1 MAIHA
6 DILTRLNERAA
17 DQVAS
22 KLEAR
27 FRVAGER
34 SSQAFSQALTARSAI
49 DQAVTQFA
57 AHGQR
62 AARGFGSG
70 FGSELTRALP
80 VVSGFSSAM
89 AGYETVAGKS
99 GAVAGRAFGMA
110 FTTAA
115 AGLVGA
121 AGYTLFKGFERYEAI
136 DAAKNRLDNLNRTL
150 TATGKQAL
158 DVGAVMDTVNQVVLD
173 TPFKLDEAFSV
184 ATRALASSTGDLRRF
199 MTDVADAAGFT
210 GSSISDIGDA
220 FLKIANQGHVS
231 MQEINNQLQQL
242 PVTPWL
248 AETLAG
254 GDVPKLAK
262 MIHDNKV
269 GLEGLLR
276 TVEQHAPGFAKAM
289 NNTVVGSIEN
299 VKTSISRLG
308 ANFLGAIFGKPA
320 EDANQLVDVLHSLRD
335 RFDDVGKWVT
345 DHQGEIHEFFQGAAK
360 VAQEL
365 LTPLGKI
372 ATTLADHKGLIEGA
386 AKAYIAWESIKG
398 IAAVIA
404 GLERIDLLLKGMPA
418 SAAAAGGAMG
428 GMGGAAGARGGPG
441 LFGLIPTVATI
452 FGTTMGGNW
461 IANQLQGTDRSVWWP
476 IQQGVSM
483 PGKWMGQW
491 WDDQNAKSPAPHRQL
506 PPPTINRPIPQVT
519 GQEFANI
526 PPGTDINGPWGVN
539 PELDALRRAMGFSPG
554 QIIPQAPGLVPKPP
568 PAHNFYKD
576 WYKPEGGGPGAGP
589 SGNPILDPTGAG
601 GASGPRLPKAPVVP
615 FDMSVPPGIP
625 GLPQTAATYSAETS
639 FIEARHRLAEKQA
652 RLNQLEHTAN
662 ATAEDIL
669 DARNDV
675 LEAQRSQQQAEMR
688 LAEARQNELEKYTKH
703 MRQGADTLGQIGAQL
718 DQDFG
723 ISKGLAGIAE
733 NITKFIA
740 NLAAAP
746 VIGALSGVQ
755 QGLGYKPG
763 EAGSGLLAMAAGAG
777 AFGPQHQVLPYG
789 GQYPYAAAG
798 MPVAGIGVPGAG
810 GSNVDA
816 MYALAQF
823 SSGRTQYGPASD
835 LVHGLA
841 DCSGA
846 ISDLYEV
853 LTTGQSGPG
862 RMFTTTN
869 FASDAEAAKFG
880 FQPGYQPGA
889 FNVGV
894 TPLPGSSGHMAATL
908 PNGVNFEGGGG
919 TGGGAQYGG
928 SATGALDPQFSKH
941 YYLPLGGGGAA
952 AAPSGWHPAPT
963 SGGPGGG
970 AATGGGPGWWGGG
983 TPGAPGG
990 GDSPIPGAPGT
1001 PGVPFPG
1008 TQSPL
1013 VPGGGGPGL
1022 PGQGRG
1028 PVTPGRG
1035 RYPNQGLNVPK
1046 SEGIGIGGGLPGL
1059 LQSAVP
1065 TAISA
1070 AGAAAGMAA
1079 PGAGAGGSAAGAI
1092 ISAAAQIGI
1101 DEINRGIGFGGQAVA
1116 TLAQGFG
1123 ETFIP
1128 NESALA
1134 DFSGGWFGRI
1144 AGAVAG
1150 VNAQVPNIA
1159 GQVGQAINGATG
1171 GQGLPPGLTP
1181 EQVAGKPDQ
1190 RSGDQGGQNVTN
1202 NTFTTN
1208 INGASIPNENSMGNS
1223 VTMAQTAMWQR

>member
-6 DILTRLNERAA
+6 DVLLRLNEQAA
-17 DQVAS
+17 RQVS
-22 KLEAR
+22 DEAAR
-27 FRVAGER
+27 YLTQAGQRAGEAA
-34 SSQAFSQALTARSAI
+34 SAAYAQAMERNTTALTRVSDLMEQRSRL
-49 DQAVTQFA
+49 
-57 AHGQR
+57 HGQR
-62 AARGFGSG
+62 AGAGFSTAFGGELARS
-70 FGSELTRALP
+70 LP
-80 VVSGFSSAM
+80 LVSGFTSAM
-89 AGYETVAGKS
+89 AGYETAAGKA
-99 GAVAGRAFGMA
+99 GAAAGRAMGLA
-110 FTTAA
+110 FTAA
-115 AGLVGA
+115 ATGLIGA

-136 DAAKNRLDNLNRTL
+136 DSAKNRLDNLNRTL
-150 TATGKQAL
+150 QATGKQAL

-242 PVTPWL
+242 PIVPWL
-248 AETLAG
+248 ADTLAG
-254 GDVPKLAK
+254 GDVPKLTK

-276 TVEQHAPGFAKAM
+276 AVEGHAAGFAKSSAD
-289 NNTVVGSIEN
+289 TVRGQLDIMQATIARAGS
-299 VKTSISRLG
+299 
-308 ANFLGAIFGKPA
+308 NFLGAMFGKPT
-320 EDANQLVDVLHSLRD
+320 EQANTLVEALKSINK
-335 RFDDVGKWVT
+335 RFDEVGKWVNQHQNDIRDFFKT
-345 DHQGEIHEFFQGAAK
+345 AAEVGQNLLKVLGSVAEVLSDHPGLVYAGVAAWGAFKALQIASMFTSITTAIGGTTAAVGGLSAALAA
-360 VAQEL
+360 VALPAEL
-365 LTPLGKI
+365 LALLP
-372 ATTLADHKGLIEGA
+372 
-386 AKAYIAWESIKG
+386 
-398 IAAVIA
+398 
-404 GLERIDLLLKGMPA
+404 LLKGSAPGTTRETANDKQIAGNLYFQEHGKMPPGYQQWLQG
-418 SAAAAGGAMG
+418 SGQMPSELGPYYHPG
-428 GMGGAAGARGGPG
+428 QGWPSGGAAGQST
-441 LFGLIPTVATI
+441 FG
-452 FGTTMGGNW
+452 GTTLPW
-461 IANQLQGTDRSVWWP
+461 RS
-476 IQQGVSM
+476 
-483 PGKWMGQW
+483 
-491 WDDQNAKSPAPHRQL
+491 
-506 PPPTINRPIPQVT
+506 
-519 GQEFANI
+519 
-526 PPGTDINGPWGVN
+526 
-539 PELDALRRAMGFSPG
+539 
-554 QIIPQAPGLVPKPP
+554 APGAPMRVWVPNQGWVEVPS
-568 PAHNFYKD
+568 
-576 WYKPEGGGPGAGP
+576 GAGP
-589 SGNPILDPTGAG
+589 SGSPILDPTGAAG
-601 GASGPRLPKAPVVP
+601 GSSGPRLPKAPVVP
-615 FDMSVPPGIP
+615 FDMSLPPGIP
-625 GLPQTAATYSAETS
+625 GMPQTAATYSAETS
-639 FIEARHRLAEKQA
+639 FLEARHRLAEKRA

-662 ATAEDIL
+662 ATAEDVL

-675 LEAQRSQQQAEMR
+675 LAAQRNAQESEMR
-688 LAEARQNELEKYTKH
+688 LNEARLSEFNKLTKH
-703 MRQGADTLGQIGAQL
+703 MRQGADTLGDIGAQL

-733 NITKFIA
+733 NITKFLA

-755 QGLGYKPG
+755 MGLGYKPG
-763 EAGSGLLAMAAGAG
+763 EAGSGLLAMAAA
-777 AFGPQHQVLPYG
+777 YG
-789 GQYPYAAAG
+789 GKYPYATAG
-798 MPVAGIGVPGAG
+798 MPVGGVGMPGAG

-853 LTTGQSGPG
+853 LTTGQSSPG

-880 FQPGYQPGA
+880 FRPGYMPGA

-941 YYLPLGGGGAA
+941 YYLPLAGGPSPMPAGGGVP
-952 AAPSGWHPAPT
+952 AAPSGWHSAPAPA
-963 SGGPGGG
+963 SGGPG
-970 AATGGGPGWWGGG
+970 GGGPGWWGSPGSPGG
-983 TPGAPGG
+983 APGAPGAPGG
-990 GDSPIPGAPGT
+990 TGPIPGAPGS

-1013 VPGGGGPGL
+1013 VPGGAAPGL
-1022 PGQGRG
+1022 PGPGSGAGTPQRGR
-1028 PVTPGRG
+1028 TPG
-1035 RYPNQGLNVPK
+1035 QGLNIPK

-1059 LQSAVP
+1059 LQAAIP

-1070 AGAAAGMAA
+1070 AGSAAGIAA
-1079 PGAGAGGSAAGAI
+1079 PGAGAGGSAAGAL

-1101 DEINRGIGFGGQAVA
+1101 DEMNRAIGFGGQAIG

-1128 NESALA
+1128 NESPLA

-1150 VNAQVPNIA
+1150 VNAQIPNIA
-1159 GQVGQAINGATG
+1159 GQVSQAVNNATG

-1181 EQVAGKPDQ
+1181 EQVAGQPDQ
-1190 RSGDQGGQNVTN
+1190 RGGSQGNVDQSVTN
-1202 NTFTTN
+1202 NVTV
-1208 INGASIPNENSMGNS
+1208 NGASIPNEDSMGNTVS
-1223 VTMAQTAMWQR
+1223 AHLGAMWQR

>member
-6 DILTRLNERAA
+6 DVLARLNERAA

-22 KLEAR
+22 QLEAR

-89 AGYETVAGKS
+89 AGYETAAGKS
-99 GAVAGRAFGMA
+99 GALAGRAFGMA

-184 ATRALASSTGDLRRF
+184 ATRALASSTGDLQRF
-199 MTDVADAAGFT
+199 MTDVSNAAGFT

-220 FLKIANQGHVS
+220 FLKVANQGHVS

-242 PVTPWL
+242 PIVPWL
-248 AETLAG
+248 ADTLTG

-269 GLEGLLR
+269 GLEALLT

-289 NNTVVGSIEN
+289 NNTVAGSIEN
-299 VKTSISRLG
+299 VKTSIARLG

-320 EDANQLVDVLHSLRD
+320 EDANQLVDIMQALREHID
-335 RFDDVGKWVT
+335 EIGEWVSQ
-345 DHQGEIHEFFQGAAK
+345 HQNDIRDFFKNAAAIGGELVEVF
-360 VAQEL
+360 
-365 LTPLGKI
+365 GKI
-372 ATTLADHKGLIEGA
+372 AKALSDHPGLV
-386 AKAYIAWESIKG
+386 Y
-398 IAAVIA
+398 AVIA
-404 GLERIDLLLKGMPA
+404 AWAAFKAANIAGNIAGIITKVTALNTAMGALPEAA
-418 SAAAAGGAMG
+418 STAAAGMGTAFGPIALMLAGVAAEFGAIYLAIRNAKIEMPAGTGLPPGATTQQRQVFAQG
-428 GMGGAAGARGGPG
+428 GTSGLNSIPRSQGGLGPEPG
-441 LFGLIPTVATI
+441 EPGYVPPGSTPGSATPPRYYPFGLKGP
-452 FGTTMGGNW
+452 
-461 IANQLQGTDRSVWWP
+461 SYVW
-476 IQQGVSM
+476 V
-483 PGKWMGQW
+483 PGKGYQ
-491 WDDQNAKSPAPHRQL
+491 
-506 PPPTINRPIPQVT
+506 
-519 GQEFANI
+519 
-526 PPGTDINGPWGVN
+526 
-539 PELDALRRAMGFSPG
+539 
-554 QIIPQAPGLVPKPP
+554 
-568 PAHNFYKD
+568 
-576 WYKPEGGGPGAGP
+576 PEGFVAPGAGP
-589 SGNPILDPTGAG
+589 SGNPILDPTGAAG

-639 FIEARHRLAEKQA
+639 FLESRHRLAEKRA

-798 MPVAGIGVPGAG
+798 MPVAGVGMPGTPNLAGVSYGVPAGANIYSGPHTTDTHGALTPRAAALRSLISQMFGVTNIG
-810 GSNVDA
+810 GYRPPDPPFNEH
-816 MYALAQF
+816 
-823 SSGRTQYGPASD
+823 SSGEALDIMVGDNAALGDQINQFLQDNAGPLGLEYSLWQQQQWTPGQGPTPMENRGSGTQNHRDHVHARVRPGP
-835 LVHGLA
+835 LA
-841 DCSGA
+841 
-846 ISDLYEV
+846 
-853 LTTGQSGPG
+853 
-862 RMFTTTN
+862 
-869 FASDAEAAKFG
+869 
-880 FQPGYQPGA
+880 
-889 FNVGV
+889 
-894 TPLPGSSGHMAATL
+894 
-908 PNGVNFEGGGG
+908 GGGG
-919 TGGGAQYGG
+919 QV
-928 SATGALDPQFSKH
+928 
-941 YYLPLGGGGAA
+941 
-952 AAPSGWHPAPT
+952 APSGW
-963 SGGPGGG
+963 GGG
-970 AATGGGPGWWGGG
+970 APTGGGPGWWGGG

-1022 PGQGRG
+1022 PGQARG
-1028 PVTPGRG
+1028 PMTPGRG
-1035 RYPNQGLNVPK
+1035 RMPGQGLNIPK

-1101 DEINRGIGFGGQAVA
+1101 DEINRAIGFGAQAAGIGVGG
-1116 TLAQGFG
+1116 LL
-1123 ETFIP
+1123 ETFVP

-1181 EQVAGKPDQ
+1181 EQVAGNPDQ
-1190 RSGDQGGQNVTN
+1190 RSGDQSGGQGTTIN
-1202 NTFTTN
+1202 NNLTYNNNSPIQTEDRM
-1208 INGASIPNENSMGNS
+1208 GADLSNHLGSMY
-1223 VTMAQTAMWQR
+1223 QR

>member
-1 MAIHA
+1 
-6 DILTRLNERAA
+6 
-17 DQVAS
+17 
-22 KLEAR
+22 
-27 FRVAGER
+27 
-34 SSQAFSQALTARSAI
+34 
-49 DQAVTQFA
+49 
-57 AHGQR
+57 
-62 AARGFGSG
+62 
-70 FGSELTRALP
+70 
-80 VVSGFSSAM
+80 M
-89 AGYETVAGKS
+89 AGYETAAGKA
-99 GAVAGRAFGMA
+99 GAAAGRAMGMA

-184 ATRALASSTGDLRRF
+184 ATRALASSTGDLQRF
-199 MTDVADAAGFT
+199 MTDVSNAAGFT

-242 PVTPWL
+242 PIVPWL
-248 AETLAG
+248 ADTLTG

-269 GLEGLLR
+269 GLEALLT

-289 NNTVVGSIEN
+289 NNTVAGSIEN
-299 VKTSISRLG
+299 VKTSIARLG

-441 LFGLIPTVATI
+441 LFGLIPPVATI
-452 FGTTMGGNW
+452 FGTAMGGNW

-483 PGKWMGQW
+483 PGKWMSQW

-554 QIIPQAPGLVPKPP
+554 QIIPQVPGLVPKPP

-576 WYKPEGGGPGAGP
+576 WYKPDGGGPGGGPAG
-589 SGNPILDPTGAG
+589 SPILDPTGAG

-625 GLPQTAATYSAETS
+625 GLPQTAATYSAESS
-639 FIEARHRLAEKQA
+639 FLESRHRLAEKRA

-703 MRQGADTLGQIGAQL
+703 MRQGADTLGEIGAQL

-789 GQYPYAAAG
+789 GQYPYADAG
-798 MPVAGIGVPGAG
+798 MPVAGVGMPGTPNLAGVSYGVPAGANIYSGPHTTDTHGALTPRAAALRSLISQMFGVTNIG
-810 GSNVDA
+810 GYRPPDGFNEH
-816 MYALAQF
+816 
-823 SSGRTQYGPASD
+823 SSGEALDIMVGDNAALGDQINQFLQSNAGPLGLEYSLWQQQQWTPGQGPTPMENRGSGTQNHRDHVHARVRPGP
-835 LVHGLA
+835 LA
-841 DCSGA
+841 
-846 ISDLYEV
+846 
-853 LTTGQSGPG
+853 
-862 RMFTTTN
+862 
-869 FASDAEAAKFG
+869 
-880 FQPGYQPGA
+880 
-889 FNVGV
+889 
-894 TPLPGSSGHMAATL
+894 
-908 PNGVNFEGGGG
+908 GGGG
-919 TGGGAQYGG
+919 QV
-928 SATGALDPQFSKH
+928 
-941 YYLPLGGGGAA
+941 
-952 AAPSGWHPAPT
+952 APSGW
-963 SGGPGGG
+963 GG
-970 AATGGGPGWWGGG
+970 AAPTGGGPGWWGGG
-983 TPGAPGG
+983 TPGAPG

-1022 PGQGRG
+1022 PGQARG
-1028 PVTPGRG
+1028 PMTPGRG
-1035 RYPNQGLNVPK
+1035 RMPGQGLNIPK
-1046 SEGIGIGGGLPGL
+1046 SEGIGIGGGLIGL
-1059 LQSAVP
+1059 AQQSIP
-1065 TAISA
+1065 QAISA
-1070 AGAAAGMAA
+1070 AVGAAGAAGGMAA
-1079 PGAGAGGSAAGAI
+1079 PGAGAGAGAAGAI

-1101 DEINRGIGFGGQAVA
+1101 DEINRAIGFGAQAAGIGVGG
-1116 TLAQGFG
+1116 LL

-1159 GQVGQAINGATG
+1159 SQVGQAINGATG

-1181 EQVAGKPDQ
+1181 EQVAGNPDQ
-1190 RSGDQGGQNVTN
+1190 RSGDQGGGQGTTIN
-1202 NTFTTN
+1202 NNLIYNNNSPIQTEDRM
-1208 INGASIPNENSMGNS
+1208 GADLSNQLGSMY
-1223 VTMAQTAMWQR
+1223 QR

>member
-1 MAIHA
+1 MVIHA
-6 DILTRLNERAA
+6 DVLARLNERAA

-22 KLEAR
+22 QLEAR

-99 GAVAGRAFGMA
+99 GALAGRAFGMA

-184 ATRALASSTGDLRRF
+184 ATRALASSTGDLQRF
-199 MTDVADAAGFT
+199 MTDVSNAAGFT

-242 PVTPWL
+242 PIVPWL
-248 AETLAG
+248 ADTLTG

-269 GLEGLLR
+269 GLEALLT

-428 GMGGAAGARGGPG
+428 GMGGAAGARVGPG
-441 LFGLIPTVATI
+441 LLGLIPPVATI

-476 IQQGVSM
+476 IQQGLSM

-576 WYKPEGGGPGAGP
+576 WYKPEGGGGPAG
-589 SGNPILDPTGAG
+589 SPILDPTGAS

-639 FIEARHRLAEKQA
+639 FLESRHRLAEKRA

-703 MRQGADTLGQIGAQL
+703 MRQGADTLGEIGAQL

-798 MPVAGIGVPGAG
+798 MPAAGVGMPGTPNLAGVSYGVPAGANIYSGPHTTDTHGALTPRAAALRSLISQMFGVTNIG
-810 GSNVDA
+810 GYRPPDPPFNEH
-816 MYALAQF
+816 
-823 SSGRTQYGPASD
+823 SSGEALDIMVGDNAALGDQINQFLQDNAGPLGLEYSLWQQQQWTPGQGPTPMRNRGSGTQNHRDHVHARVRPGP
-835 LVHGLA
+835 LA
-841 DCSGA
+841 
-846 ISDLYEV
+846 
-853 LTTGQSGPG
+853 
-862 RMFTTTN
+862 
-869 FASDAEAAKFG
+869 
-880 FQPGYQPGA
+880 
-889 FNVGV
+889 
-894 TPLPGSSGHMAATL
+894 
-908 PNGVNFEGGGG
+908 GGGG
-919 TGGGAQYGG
+919 QV
-928 SATGALDPQFSKH
+928 
-941 YYLPLGGGGAA
+941 
-952 AAPSGWHPAPT
+952 APSGW
-963 SGGPGGG
+963 GG
-970 AATGGGPGWWGGG
+970 AAPTGGGPGWWGGG

-1028 PVTPGRG
+1028 PMTPGRG
-1035 RYPNQGLNVPK
+1035 RYPGEGLNIPK
-1046 SEGIGIGGGLPGL
+1046 SDGISINGGFLGL
-1059 LQSAVP
+1059 LQQAIP
-1065 TAISA
+1065 TAVNAAVGA
-1070 AGAAAGMAA
+1070 AGAAGGMAA
-1079 PGAGAGGSAAGAI
+1079 PGAGAGAGAAGAI
-1092 ISAAAQIGI
+1092 MAAAAQIGI
-1101 DEINRGIGFGGQAVA
+1101 DEINRAINFGGQAVG

-1181 EQVAGKPDQ
+1181 EQVAGNPDQ